1 MHIPTQLNYSKRK
14 LINILILVL
23 LLVYWGSYKKERS
36 HRQCSKDSRWKNES
50 GLAHLETAVM
60 PMERKSRFKV
70 YGFSARF

>member
-1 MHIPTQLNYSKRK
+1 MHYPTQLNYRKKK

-50 GLAHLETAVM
+50 GLAYLETVLI
-60 PMERKSRFKV
+60 PKERK
-70 YGFSARF
+70 